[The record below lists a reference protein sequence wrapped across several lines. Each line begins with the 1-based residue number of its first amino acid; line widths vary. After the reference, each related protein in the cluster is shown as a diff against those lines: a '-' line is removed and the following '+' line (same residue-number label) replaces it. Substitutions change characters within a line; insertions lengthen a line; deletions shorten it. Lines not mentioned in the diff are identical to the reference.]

1 MHILLGGITLK
12 LFWEIDEEGYYTLK
26 KINEAE
32 IAKAEK
38 KLGVTLPDTYKKL
51 ILEQNGGYT
60 IHNAFPTTHSNSW
73 AEDHIQFNHLLG
85 IAEDEGIMDSAY
97 LIKEWELPEGLV
109 LINGDGH
116 TWVAMDYRK
125 TKENPTIHYF
135 DVEMEEDFKL
145 ADSFDKFIEGLYTA
159 EYSVDEEAVEGEY
172 EEEEE
177 EHITKAELE
186 AILEKEVANPADI
199 HQITKYPLQDL
210 EEVEWFFKRIKSYIE
225 SVKDEDVLFEVAR
238 SIETILILRVYTM
251 PSNDIIKKTLFE
263 IVDIFEK
270 TKIPQITVTAGNFA
284 VNIDFL
290 D

>member
-1 MHILLGGITLK
+1 MK
-12 LFWEIDEEGYYTLK
+12 SFWEIDEEGYYTLK

-51 ILEQNGGYT
+51 ILEQNGGNT

-125 TKENPTIHYF
+125 TKENPAIHYF

-145 ADSFDKFIEGLYTA
+145 ADSFDEFIEGLYTV
-159 EYSVDEEAVEGEY
+159 EYSVDEEAAEGEY
-172 EEEEE
+172 ELSEVHLSKE
-177 EHITKAELE
+177 ELE
-186 AILEKEVANPADI
+186 AIFELDVLDEENLYKI
-199 HQITKYPLQDL
+199 QYYPMVDL
-210 EEVEWFFKRIKSYIE
+210 NEIEWFFKKMQYHIE
-225 SVKDEDVLFEVAR
+225 KTKDEDDLYEVA
-238 SIETILILRVYTM
+238 STVNNALLLNPNMPINDKINEILQQIAKFLEK
-251 PSNDIIKKTLFE
+251 NDEPLLVNLGEHIAMKTS
-263 IVDIFEK
+263 
-270 TKIPQITVTAGNFA
+270 
-284 VNIDFL
+284 FL
-290 D
+290 Y

>member
-38 KLGVTLPDTYKKL
+38 KLGITLPDTYKKL

-73 AEDHIQFNHLLG
+73 AEGHIQFNHLLG

-159 EYSVDEEAVEGEY
+159 EYTVDEEATEGEY
-172 EEEEE
+172 ELPE
-177 EHITKAELE
+177 EHLSKEELKAIFELDVLDE
-186 AILEKEVANPADI
+186 DNLYKI
-199 HQITKYPLQDL
+199 QYYPMVDL
-210 EEVEWFFKRIKSYIE
+210 NEIEWFFKKMQYHIE
-225 SVKDEDVLFEVAR
+225 KTKDEDDLYEVADTIINILLLNPNMPINNNIKELMQQI
-238 SIETILILRVYTM
+238 SNFLQSNEDPLVVNVGELILIEVE
-251 PSNDIIKKTLFE
+251 SII
-263 IVDIFEK
+263 
-270 TKIPQITVTAGNFA
+270 
-284 VNIDFL
+284 
-290 D
+290 

>member
-1 MHILLGGITLK
+1 MK
-12 LFWEIDEEGYYTLK
+12 SFWEIDEEGYHTLK
-26 KINEAE
+26 KINETE
-32 IAKAEK
+32 ISKAER

-125 TKENPTIHYF
+125 TKENPAIHYF

-145 ADSFDKFIEGLYTA
+145 ADSFDEFIEGLYTV
-159 EYSVDEEAVEGEY
+159 EYAVDEEATEVEY
-172 EEEEE
+172 ELPEVYLSKEEF
-177 EHITKAELE
+177 E
-186 AILEKEVANPADI
+186 AILKMDEPHTYDI
-199 HQITKYPLQDL
+199 YKLECYPML
-210 EEVEWFFKRIKSYIE
+210 EIKDIEWFFKKLRDYIP
-225 SVKDEDVLFEVAR
+225 SVKDELTLHEIAS
-238 SIETILILRVYTM
+238 SIDSLLLQNQKRMPKSVELIEILQQ
-251 PSNDIIKKTLFE
+251 IIKFL
-263 IVDIFEK
+263 
-270 TKIPQITVTAGNFA
+270 GNHEMPEV
-284 VNIDFL
+284 VNVSEHL
-290 D
+290 AMKVEELSS

>member
-1 MHILLGGITLK
+1 MK

-38 KLGVTLPDTYKKL
+38 KLGITLPDTYKKL

-73 AEDHIQFNHLLG
+73 AEGHIQFNHLLG

-159 EYSVDEEAVEGEY
+159 EYTVDEEATEGEY
-172 EEEEE
+172 ELPE
-177 EHITKAELE
+177 EHLSKEELKAIFELDVLDE
-186 AILEKEVANPADI
+186 DNLYKI
-199 HQITKYPLQDL
+199 QYYPMVDL
-210 EEVEWFFKRIKSYIE
+210 NEIEWFFKKMQYHIE
-225 SVKDEDVLFEVAR
+225 KTKDEDDLYEVADTIINILLLNPNMPINNNIKELMQQI
-238 SIETILILRVYTM
+238 SNFLQSNEDPLVVNVGELILIEVE
-251 PSNDIIKKTLFE
+251 SII
-263 IVDIFEK
+263 
-270 TKIPQITVTAGNFA
+270 
-284 VNIDFL
+284 
-290 D
+290 

>member
-1 MHILLGGITLK
+1 M
-12 LFWEIDEEGYYTLK
+12 
-26 KINEAE
+26 
-32 IAKAEK
+32 
-38 KLGVTLPDTYKKL
+38 
-51 ILEQNGGYT
+51 
-60 IHNAFPTTHSNSW
+60 HNAFPTTHSNSW

-125 TKENPTIHYF
+125 TKENPAIHYF

-145 ADSFDKFIEGLYTA
+145 ADSFDEFIEGLYTA
-159 EYSVDEEAVEGEY
+159 EYSVGEEAAEGEY

-177 EHITKAELE
+177 EYITKAELE
-186 AILEKEVANPADI
+186 AILEKEAPNPADI

-225 SVKDEDVLFEVAR
+225 SVKEEDVL
-238 SIETILILRVYTM
+238 L
-251 PSNDIIKKTLFE
+251 K
-263 IVDIFEK
+263 
-270 TKIPQITVTAGNFA
+270 
-284 VNIDFL
+284 
-290 D
+290 

>member
-1 MHILLGGITLK
+1 MK
-12 LFWEIDEEGYYTLK
+12 SFWEIDDEGYYTLK
-26 KINEAE
+26 KITAE
-32 IAKAEK
+32 EVAKAEK

-125 TKENPTIHYF
+125 TKENPSIHYF

-145 ADSFDKFIEGLYTA
+145 ADSFDEFIEGLYTA
-159 EYSVDEEAVEGEY
+159 EYTADEEAAEGEY
-172 EEEEE
+172 ELSEVHLSKE
-177 EHITKAELE
+177 ELE
-186 AILEKEVANPADI
+186 AIFELDVLDEENLYKIQYYPMVDLNEIECFFKKMQYHIEKTRDEDDLYEVASAINNVLLLNPNMPINDKINGNLNQIAKFLEKNKD
-199 HQITKYPLQDL
+199 PLIVNL
-210 EEVEWFFKRIKSYIE
+210 GEHI
-225 SVKDEDVLFEVAR
+225 A
-238 SIETILILRVYTM
+238 M
-251 PSNDIIKKTLFE
+251 KTS
-263 IVDIFEK
+263 
-270 TKIPQITVTAGNFA
+270 
-284 VNIDFL
+284 FL
-290 D
+290 

>member
-1 MHILLGGITLK
+1 MK
-12 LFWEIDEEGYYTLK
+12 SFWEIDEEGYYTLK

-73 AEDHIQFNHLLG
+73 AEDHIQFNYLLG

-159 EYSVDEEAVEGEY
+159 EYTVDEEATEGEY
-172 EEEEE
+172 ELPE
-177 EHITKAELE
+177 EHLSKEELKAIFELDVLDE
-186 AILEKEVANPADI
+186 DNLYKI
-199 HQITKYPLQDL
+199 QYYPMVDL
-210 EEVEWFFKRIKSYIE
+210 NEIEWFFKKMQYHIE
-225 SVKDEDVLFEVAR
+225 KTKDEDALYQVGD
-238 SIETILILRVYTM
+238 TILCIFLLNQNMPINEKISEILHQIAEFLEK
-251 PSNDIIKKTLFE
+251 NDDPLL
-263 IVDIFEK
+263 
-270 TKIPQITVTAGNFA
+270 
-284 VNIDFL
+284 VNLGENIAMETSFL
-290 D
+290 Y

>member
-1 MHILLGGITLK
+1 MK
-12 LFWEIDEEGYYTLK
+12 SFWEIDEEGYYTLK

-85 IAEDEGIMDSAY
+85 IAEDEGIMESAY

-145 ADSFDKFIEGLYTA
+145 ADSFDEFIEGLYTA
-159 EYSVDEEAVEGEY
+159 EYSVDEEAAEGEY

-177 EHITKAELE
+177 EYITKAELE
-186 AILEKEVANPADI
+186 AILEKEAANPADI

>member
-1 MHILLGGITLK
+1 MK

-38 KLGVTLPDTYKKL
+38 KLGITLPDTYKKL

-159 EYSVDEEAVEGEY
+159 EYTVDEEVAAAEY
-172 EEEEE
+172 ELSE
-177 EHITKAELE
+177 EHLSKEELKAIFELDVLDE
-186 AILEKEVANPADI
+186 DNLYKI
-199 HQITKYPLQDL
+199 QYYPMVDL
-210 EEVEWFFKRIKSYIE
+210 NEIEWFFKKMQYHIE
-225 SVKDEDVLFEVAR
+225 KTKDEDDLYEVAD
-238 SIETILILRVYTM
+238 TIINILLLNPNM
-251 PSNDIIKKTLFE
+251 PINDKINEILQQIAKFLEKNDEPLLVNLGEHIAMKTS
-263 IVDIFEK
+263 
-270 TKIPQITVTAGNFA
+270 
-284 VNIDFL
+284 FL
-290 D
+290 Y